1 MEKKKAEAPVI
12 EVVVFEAADVITA
25 SDFNNDEWD

>member
-25 SDFNNDEWD
+25 SDLGEWD

>member
-1 MEKKKAEAPVI
+1 MEKKKAEEPVI

-25 SDFNNDEWD
+25 SGEDLGEWD